1 MFGKPR
7 LFLDP
12 LPYNVSMSP
21 REMRQV
27 HFLLTA
33 GFDSGARAW
42 VYIKRL
48 EKLELEQ
55 DLPELR
61 SGQVVLDAH
70 AP

>member
-1 MFGKPR
+1 MFRDRR

-21 REMRQV
+21 REMRQI
-27 HFLLTA
+27 HFLLTT
-33 GFDSGARAW
+33 GFEDGARAW
-42 VYIKRL
+42 AYIKRL
-48 EKLELEQ
+48 EKQRLEH